1 LTNQFVNP
9 NDEIEDVL
17 VKSLFHRILLL
28 FHIPAS
34 WPVWKVVIG
43 LFLLSGL
50 TVLAWFFISGQGIAS
65 LAAGLILALFFLI
78 DALVLRSLPLTGTS
92 YGPWQSQLFALAL
105 PRTAF
110 SLLISFIAALAG
122 VPWGLGLLIIVQ
134 LIGSG
139 ALFYGALVEPFRL
152 QLTYLTVETDRFP
165 ENVEPIRILHIS
177 DLHVERLTRREEMLL
192 ELLEEV
198 QADLI
203 LITGDYLNLSYVRD
217 KEAHSHVRRLLSQIS
232 APLGVYATLGSPP
245 VDEREIVPEL
255 FADLPIHLLV
265 NEWEEIKLADG
276 RGLVLLGIDCSH
288 HLPTD
293 RQRLDQLVKVSPNHF
308 PNVLLYHAPDLMPE
322 AVGYDIDLYLC
333 GHTHGGQV
341 RLPGVGAILT
351 SSQLGKKYEM
361 GLYRDGRTHLYV
373 SRGVGLEGLSAPRV
387 RFLAPPEVTLINIA
401 GPGQKM

>member
-1 LTNQFVNP
+1 MFKDRVVQTNE
-9 NDEIEDVL
+9 EIEDVL
-17 VKSLFHRILLL
+17 IAGMFHRVLLL

-34 WPVWKVVIG
+34 WPVWKVATG
-43 LFLLSGL
+43 LILLSGL
-50 TVLAWFFISGQGIAS
+50 TTLTWFFITGLGTAS
-65 LAAGLILALFFLI
+65 LAAGIILTLFFII
-78 DALVLRSLPLTGTS
+78 DALFLRSLPLSGTS

-110 SLLISFIAALAG
+110 ALLVSIIAALAG
-122 VPWGLGLLIIVQ
+122 VTWGFGLLLAVQ
-134 LIGSG
+134 LAGTG
-139 ALFYGALVEPFRL
+139 ALLYGALVEPFRL
-152 QLTYLTVETDRFP
+152 QLTHLNVETDRMP
-165 ENVEPIRILHIS
+165 KDAEPIRILHIS
-177 DLHVERLTRREEMLL
+177 DLHVERLTRREEKLL
-192 ELLEEV
+192 DLIQEA

-217 KEAHSHVRRLLSQIS
+217 KEAHAHVRDLLKKIS

-245 VDEREIVPEL
+245 VDERAIVPEL

-265 NEWEEIKLADG
+265 DEWEEIKLADG

-293 RQRLDQLVKVSPNHF
+293 RQRLDDLIKVSPNHF

-322 AVGYDIDLYLC
+322 AAGYDIDLYLC

-341 RLPGVGAILT
+341 RLPGIGAILT

-387 RFLAPPEVTLINIA
+387 RFLAPPEVTLINIR
-401 GPGQKM
+401 GRG